1 MAAILP
7 VGRLARHASLVA
19 AYVLPAV
26 IAWALLGLLAN
37 AAPLSTAALILIA
50 VYGVF
55 YGLVEA
61 AGRARPSPPGSTWQ
75 VPSAWV
81 LGAPRWRRTMVWGS
95 VLGPG
100 FATRNPYAGF
110 GLLPL
115 AVAAVGDLRY
125 GVLLA
130 AAIGAAHGTG
140 RALALLR
147 DVRVVDGA
155 NYLQSML
162 RSMYWR
168 MFDGYALLA
177 VAGLSVM
184 ECVYRL

>member
-1 MAAILP
+1 VA
-7 VGRLARHASLVA
+7 LVA
-19 AYVLPAV
+19 AYVLPAM
-26 IAWALLGLLAN
+26 IAWALLGLLVN

-61 AGRARPSPPGSTWQ
+61 AGRARPSPPGSNWQ

-81 LGAPRWRRTMVWGS
+81 RSAPRWRRTMVWGS
-95 VLGPG
+95 LLGPG

-130 AAIGAAHGTG
+130 AAIGIAHGAG
-140 RALALLR
+140 RALALLH
-147 DVRVVDGA
+147 DVRVIDQA
-155 NYLQSML
+155 SYLRSML
-162 RSMYWR
+162 RSAYWR

-177 VAGLSVM
+177 VAGAAMM